1 VQGDDEC
8 GRKESEVSKKIYV
21 VGIGGGTGSGK
32 TTLRKGLLERLGDQ
46 AVAIPHDAYYRDQ
59 GHLSETDRGGYNFD
73 HPEALETD
81 LLLVHLQTL
90 ASGDSVEMPAYDFET
105 HTRKDP
111 PGATLVP
118 RSVVIVEG
126 VLVLAEE
133 ALRGQLDVKIFVEA
147 APDVR
152 LSRRLVR
159 DQRERGRDTESV
171 IRQYEATVRP
181 MHDQFVEPSRAFADV
196 IYPGD
201 REGGA
206 GIDLLVAHLEYVI
219 QNGSDR

>member
-1 VQGDDEC
+1 M
-8 GRKESEVSKKIYV
+8 SENIYV

-32 TTLRKGLLERLGDQ
+32 TTLAEALLNRLGDQ

-59 GHLSETDRGGYNFD
+59 GHLSETNRASYNFD
-73 HPEALETD
+73 HPDALETD
-81 LLLVHLQTL
+81 LLLEHLQALT
-90 ASGDSVEMPAYDFET
+90 SGESVALPAYDFET
-105 HTRKDP
+105 HTRKDH
-111 PGATLVP
+111 PGATLETRP
-118 RSVVIVEG
+118 VVIVEG

-133 ALRGQLDVKIFVEA
+133 ALRGHLDVKIFVEA

-159 DQRERGRDTESV
+159 DQKERGRDTESV
-171 IRQYEATVRP
+171 IRQYESTVRP

-201 REGGA
+201 RQAGA

-219 QNGSDR
+219 RNGSNQ